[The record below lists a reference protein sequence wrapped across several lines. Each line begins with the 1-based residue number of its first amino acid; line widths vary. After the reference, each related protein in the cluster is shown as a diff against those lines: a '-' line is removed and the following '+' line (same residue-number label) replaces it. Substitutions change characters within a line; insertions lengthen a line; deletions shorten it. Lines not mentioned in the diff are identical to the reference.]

1 MASLSNASERPPARA
16 YRLLPSTLFGRLL
29 ASLLLGVGATIVVMV
44 VLIVQDRRDLAMRV
58 GGVRYSSQRIAEITR
73 TLEALSGDAR
83 AAEMKRLGS
92 DPKLMLDLGK
102 FEQRMTLTSRGVAAI
117 QRTFASE
124 LRQLLGEGYQVSV
137 RRATRQRDD
146 IIRLVQDRGHTLIGL
161 LDVSVSPPDDDKFI
175 FRVLA
180 PPPEPPLPWQ
190 LFAQLGALTV
200 VLVIVLFVVTRNIT
214 RPLSNLAHAAEAAGR
229 SIRQPPVPEEGVREI
244 REVTRAFNAMQD
256 RLLRYL
262 DSRTGVLAAMSHDLR
277 TPLTR
282 LHLRV
287 ESVADEQLRARFRAD
302 LDEMEGLVR
311 GALALFRRADDDE
324 GFEPLDVNAL
334 LGALAAEY
342 AELGSSVS
350 IEGKAHTPADARP
363 RALKRCIT
371 NLVDNAIKYG
381 KRGSIRVD
389 DGAALVISVSD
400 EGPGIPDESLERV
413 FEPFCRL
420 ESSRNRETGGTGLGL
435 TIARDIAQAHGG
447 TLTLRNRPEGG
458 LTAELRLPRK

>member
-1 MASLSNASERPPARA
+1 
-16 YRLLPSTLFGRLL
+16 
-29 ASLLLGVGATIVVMV
+29 
-44 VLIVQDRRDLAMRV
+44 
-58 GGVRYSSQRIAEITR
+58 
-73 TLEALSGDAR
+73 
-83 AAEMKRLGS
+83 
-92 DPKLMLDLGK
+92 
-102 FEQRMTLTSRGVAAI
+102 
-117 QRTFASE
+117 
-124 LRQLLGEGYQVSV
+124 
-137 RRATRQRDD
+137 
-146 IIRLVQDRGHTLIGL
+146 
-161 LDVSVSPPDDDKFI
+161 
-175 FRVLA
+175 
-180 PPPEPPLPWQ
+180 
-190 LFAQLGALTV
+190 
-200 VLVIVLFVVTRNIT
+200 
-214 RPLSNLAHAAEAAGR
+214 
-229 SIRQPPVPEEGVREI
+229 
-244 REVTRAFNAMQD
+244 MQD

-311 GALALFRRADDDE
+311 GALALFKRADDDE

-334 LGALAAEY
+334 LGSVAAEY

-350 IEGKAHTPADARP
+350 IEGKAQTPADARP
-363 RALKRCIT
+363 LALKRCIT

-389 DGAALVISVSD
+389 DGAALIIRVSD
-400 EGPGIPDESLERV
+400 EGPGIPEESLERV

-447 TLTLRNRPEGG
+447 SLTLRNRAEGG

>member
-1 MASLSNASERPPARA
+1 MASLSNASEPAPTRA
-16 YRLLPSTLFGRLL
+16 NRFLPSTLFGRLL
-29 ASLLLGVGATIVVMV
+29 ASLLLAVGATIAVMV

-73 TLEALSGDAR
+73 TLEALGGDAR

-137 RRATRQRDD
+137 RRSTRQRDD
-146 IIRLVQDRGHTLIGL
+146 IIRL
-161 LDVSVSPPDDDKFI
+161 
-175 FRVLA
+175 
-180 PPPEPPLPWQ
+180 
-190 LFAQLGALTV
+190 
-200 VLVIVLFVVTRNIT
+200 
-214 RPLSNLAHAAEAAGR
+214 AEAVGR
-229 SIRQPPVPEEGVREI
+229 SIRHPPLPEEGVREI
-244 REVTRAFNAMQD
+244 REATRAFNAMQD

-311 GALALFRRADDDE
+311 GALALFKQADDDE
-324 GFEPLDVNAL
+324 GFESLDVNAL

-342 AELGSSVS
+342 SELGSSVS
-350 IEGKAHTPADARP
+350 IEGKAQTPADARP

-371 NLVDNAIKYG
+371 NLIDNAIKYG
-381 KRGSIRVD
+381 KRSSIRVD

-400 EGPGIPDESLERV
+400 EGPGIPEESLERV

-447 TLTLRNRPEGG
+447 TLTLRNRAEGG